1 MKNMKLG
8 LIDGRHPLPVDAYIL
23 KEVADPMDM
32 TAIHVAVYQSLD
44 NLLKDASDDTL
55 VSLYVTGL
63 TSVTIEAIQY
73 FIEHGIEYRAM
84 HYDRDADD
92 YVDQAGLSML

>member
-1 MKNMKLG
+1 MKNIKLG

-23 KEVADPMDM
+23 KEVTDPMNM

-44 NLLKDASDDTL
+44 SLLKDASDDTL

-63 TSVTIEAIQY
+63 TSVTIESIQY

-84 HYDRDADD
+84 HYNRDTDT
-92 YVDQAGLSML
+92 YIEQAGLSML